1 MPKNKMHKEEVKLK
15 KTKISKAASLLL
27 SLMLVLTLIPSAG
40 AEMAFAAEGETETST
55 AAEYVSIYNENGGT
69 LGMPDNLSS
78 ANPTWSES
86 DKGKATFS
94 NADGKSTLTLKNYNY
109 YPISASGGDITL
121 VLSGKNTITGAQEMP
136 EEGYNTSTITGLTAY
151 QTGVLTIKGDTEEGE
166 DSLTIDLTGNEK
178 SNGDIHGIFA
188 KKIVIDGNVSVTVN
202 VKGAKAK
209 RYALYAKEGIE
220 IKNGA
225 TLTISFD
232 KMCST
237 NNNEY
242 AIYNDT
248 SGDIVIDNATV
259 NVETAKAKDYHY
271 SIYNMNGGVK
281 IKKGSKVTLD
291 GCSDTESSEVKGY
304 AIENRDWNVSSK
316 ANQCFIEITGSG
328 TKVSAQNYFYAIY
341 DDGVYNNAQAADYGI
356 EVTDGAELD
365 ISNCNNGIRSHQGV
379 KVSASTLT
387 VKTTKSAVITT
398 DSPKKSLDVF
408 DKSNVELQSDE
419 SSALLQKGENGV
431 ANFNLSTGGCV
442 TLRRKNSTDIIKNNL
457 YAFKL
462 GENTTYDDPSKY
474 AVGGEK
480 DKGYYLL
487 SDQPETWV
495 ADSGYYSI
503 KFVPNKILTAIRV
516 SPVEGLSEGDT
527 PTLAVPTTATATG
540 KEIMAFKAT
549 GTYGS
554 TDTADITDSV
564 AWSVTT
570 TADGTIVPNGVSINQ
585 NGILTVT
592 PEAEAGNVYIKAE
605 SGDVSSEAFTLTLV
619 KGTSVA
625 SAIKFFRGAGTDE
638 AEVGEE
644 NGEYTD
650 TIYIPTTGSTTVNY
664 SAKAYDQYG
673 AEIATEGFTWTNR
686 KLYNSAGSETTSDKV
701 EFLTSGQP
709 GITVTKD
716 ADEVK
721 ATMTATVMGTD
732 VSKTLTV
739 YVKNKKEVEIKG
751 VTAKTDLVYNGE
763 VQEGYTGTPTYS
775 PAWRGTLTTAYYLA
789 DGTTKT
795 TTDNS
800 GAAGEGQAP
809 KNAGTYK
816 VKFAIPDD
824 DPSCKGSA
832 ELDFTIAQ
840 KEVTVEAGSYKVS
853 KVYDGT
859 TDAGTGS
866 EALAV
871 SGILD
876 ADAGVNVKAT
886 PAAYTNANV
895 GGQTTMDVTIVL
907 DGTGKENY
915 KIKDNAT
922 TVNVPCEITPATL
935 IVEGTATATATY
947 GTQVKDIT
955 ISGLTAKLNG
965 TEVEGTWSFSSTVIP
980 DAGTDAEYTASF
992 TPTTGADNY
1001 NELTTKI
1008 KPSITKASRENKAAS
1023 GEAKYGAEG
1032 TVDLSSYIVEGG
1044 TATVYASSV
1053 SEEASVLVEAPSITE
1068 DNKLKFKF
1076 KNDSTLADTTDTIT
1090 VEVTSKNY
1098 NNYYVTVV
1106 VKVLSKTANPL
1117 TVSNKINAVY
1127 GDTEVKLNPSD
1138 AIGDVTYRVASGAG
1152 VISVANDGKI
1162 TINKAGTAKVEV
1174 TAAGDATYA
1183 SKTVEVTVA
1192 ITKRKITV
1200 KANDKTMTVNGALPA
1215 FDVAYGNLAAA
1226 DTKDTVIETEAVA
1239 GVAAGVDGKTA
1250 GSFDITIMTEPTLKT
1265 GMDDKYEFETQKGT
1279 LTVNAAAAGGA
1290 IGGGGG
1296 ALPLPTPEK
1305 PEITIDNTQGKL
1317 ELSADGATASI
1328 TANEGYEIEKVTVNG
1343 VDKGAVNKL
1352 TGLKTGDKVVVS
1364 FKSTAPAA
1372 DDSAALET
1380 IKEKVAKL
1388 QFMARSSK
1396 TSKKNVKLTL
1406 KFDSKTSAEINEF
1419 KSLGYTVK
1427 YKFYRSTKKSKGYK
1441 AVLTKTS
1448 KTYTN
1453 TKGVK
1458 GTKYYYKARV
1468 QVFDKD
1474 GKLVAQTELK
1484 QCRYASRTWTK

>member
-1 MPKNKMHKEEVKLK
+1 M
-15 KTKISKAASLLL
+15 
-27 SLMLVLTLIPSAG
+27 
-40 AEMAFAAEGETETST
+40 
-55 AAEYVSIYNENGGT
+55 
-69 LGMPDNLSS
+69 
-78 ANPTWSES
+78 
-86 DKGKATFS
+86 
-94 NADGKSTLTLKNYNY
+94 
-109 YPISASGGDITL
+109 
-121 VLSGKNTITGAQEMP
+121 
-136 EEGYNTSTITGLTAY
+136 
-151 QTGVLTIKGDTEEGE
+151 TIKGDTEEGE

-178 SNGDIHGIFA
+178 STGEIYGIFA

-232 KMCST
+232 EKCST
-237 NNNEY
+237 DNNEY

-281 IKKGSKVTLD
+281 IKNGSTVTLD
-291 GCSDTESSEVKGY
+291 GCSDTESSEVKGN

-341 DDGVYNNAQAADYGI
+341 DGGVYNNAQAADYGI

-365 ISNCNNGIRSHQGV
+365 IRNCNYGIRLHQGV
-379 KVSASTLT
+379 KVSDSTLT

-398 DSPKKSLDVF
+398 DTPKKSLDVF
-408 DKSNVELQSDE
+408 DKSNVELQSDN
-419 SSALLQKGENGV
+419 SPALLQYGATGV

-442 TLRRKNSTDIIKNNL
+442 TLRRKDKTHIISA
-457 YAFKL
+457 YSHAFKL

-474 AVGGEK
+474 AVDGNK
-480 DKGYYLL
+480 DEGYYLL
-487 SDQPETWV
+487 SDQPETWA
-495 ADSGYYSI
+495 ADSEGYYSI
-503 KFVPNKILTAIRV
+503 KFVPNKILTDIYV
-516 SPVEGLSEGDT
+516 SPSEGLSEGDT
-527 PTLAVPTTATATG
+527 PHLAVPTKAKGTD
-540 KEIMAFKAT
+540 IMEFKAM

-554 TDTADITDSV
+554 DPTDTADITDSV
-564 AWSVTT
+564 GWSVTT
-570 TADGTIVPNGVSINQ
+570 SADGTNKPNGVSIDNT
-585 NGILTVT
+585 GKLTVT
-592 PEAEAGNVYIKAE
+592 HEAEAGNVYIKAK

-763 VQEGYTGTPTYS
+763 VQEGYTGTPTWS
-775 PAWRGTLTTAYYLA
+775 TTEWNGELDIAYYLKS
-789 DGTTKT
+789 GKTKT
-795 TTDNS
+795 SADN
-800 GAAGEGQAP
+800 GALTEGGAP

-992 TPTTGADNY
+992 TPATGAGNY
-1001 NELTTKI
+1001 NALTKNVTLTI
-1008 KPSITKASRENKAAS
+1008 SKANY
-1023 GEAKYGAEG
+1023 GE
-1032 TVDLSSYIVEGG
+1032 TVDPINVSQKYSVESEQTVSVTAPVSNVESRVANKDTAIING
-1044 TATVYASSV
+1044 TATVAEFSV
-1053 SEEASVLVEAPSITE
+1053 TDSGVVTYKITGGTVGTQITLPLVIR
-1068 DNKLKFKF
+1068 
-1076 KNDSTLADTTDTIT
+1076 
-1090 VEVTSKNY
+1090 SKNY
-1098 NNYYVTVV
+1098 NDITVDIIVT
-1106 VKVLSKTANPL
+1106 LTAKDDQAALNI
-1117 TVSNKINAVY
+1117 TSA
-1127 GDTEVKLNPSD
+1127 DT
-1138 AIGDVTYRVASGAG
+1138 VTYGQTLNLTAQGGSGAG
-1152 VISVANDGKI
+1152 EVTFAVVSGGTGTATISGNVL
-1162 TINKAGTAKVEV
+1162 TPTKAGTVKVQ
-1174 TAAGDATYA
+1174 AT
-1183 SKTVEVTVA
+1183 K
-1192 ITKRKITV
+1192 
-1200 KANDKTMTVNGALPA
+1200 
-1215 FDVAYGNLAAA
+1215 AA
-1226 DTKDTVIETEAVA
+1226 DTDYNEKTSDAV
-1239 GVAAGVDGKTA
+1239 
-1250 GSFDITIMTEPTLKT
+1250 DITIAKATPTVTPKFDKVTESGKKLSDANLTATSTPEGTIAWNDDATTEVEANKAYGWTFTPTDNANYNT
-1265 GMDDKYEFETQKGT
+1265 VTGT
-1279 LTVNAAAAGGA
+1279 LVVWTKSSGGGA
-1290 IGGGGG
+1290 IGGGGFII
-1296 ALPLPTPEK
+1296 PTTQK
-1305 PEITIDNTQGKL
+1305 PEVTIDNTQGKL
-1317 ELSADGATASI
+1317 ELSADGTTANI

-1484 QCRYASRTWTK
+1484 QCKYASRTWTK